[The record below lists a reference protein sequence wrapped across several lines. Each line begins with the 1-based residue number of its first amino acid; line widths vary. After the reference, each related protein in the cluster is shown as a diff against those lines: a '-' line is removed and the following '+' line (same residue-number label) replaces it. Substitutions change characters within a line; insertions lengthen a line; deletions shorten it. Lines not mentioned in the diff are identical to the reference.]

1 MKTTVVPAQITTVED
16 RVAGS
21 FTLIQITLLT
31 IPLVLGS
38 AIFAV
43 LMPRMHSSPIKSV
56 LIISQLLFFCLL
68 ALRIGGK
75 IVAEWLVVYLNYS
88 LRPRR
93 YVFSKNDPIYRDII
107 IEKVET
113 EKAKSAEKNQTE
125 PKRSLTPTFGNQLKF
140 DRLFQSKSL
149 SVSFKLAEKGG
160 VDVSL
165 QQVES

>member
-43 LMPRMHSSPIKSV
+43 LIPRMHISPIKSV
-56 LIISQLLFFCLL
+56 LIVSQLLFFCLL

-93 YVFSKNDPIYRDII
+93 YIFSKNDPIYRDVITDE
-107 IEKVET
+107 IEP
-113 EKAKSAEKNQTE
+113 EKAKNTE
-125 PKRSLTPTFGNQLKF
+125 LIQPEHERLLTPTFGNQLKF

-149 SVSFKLAEKGG
+149 RVSFKLAEKGG